1 MKFTLRLKAE
11 NYYLFA
17 FYKEVYENFLFQAT
31 KDNKN
36 YIKIVY
42 KSLKR
47 SIIDLFNFIDKLF
60 LFMII

>member
-1 MKFTLRLKAE
+1 MKFTLRLKAV

-17 FYKEVYENFLFQAT
+17 LYKEVYENFLFQAT

-47 SIIDLFNFIDKLF
+47 SIIDLFNFIDKIF